1 MYSKEGV
8 WRRGIICYFFR
19 GDVVLEVGKI
29 WKRGRVRLKRLIE

>member
-29 WKRGRVRLKRLIE
+29 GKRRESWIEEID